1 MVPPTLSWKINPP
14 VQAPADV
21 KPKML
26 TLSYSIRLNGKSR
39 LDKDMMSAYGGL
51 SKGHPRARVVAASLK
66 IAVLRVRVRNVRV
79 TRAADTLTL
88 HHGATHSAS

>member
-1 MVPPTLSWKINPP
+1 MVLEMVPPTLSWKINPP

-51 SKGHPRARVVAASLK
+51 S
-66 IAVLRVRVRNVRV
+66 
-79 TRAADTLTL
+79 
-88 HHGATHSAS
+88 